1 MPDAQM
7 TQQNTKAQD
16 ILSGILQGNMTDV
29 QSITPWIVKSSKLN
43 NKIMRVFAQSLK
55 EQEGWDDAKILEM
68 VLFFDEA
75 AERGNITN
83 DILDRMKVNP
93 DYFNE
98 ILDYIS
104 KSRK

>member
-75 AERGNITN
+75 AETEKLTN
-83 DILDRMKVNP
+83 KLLEELKTKP
-93 DYFNE
+93 D
-98 ILDYIS
+98 LLSKLQKYIS
-104 KSRK
+104 KSV

>member
-1 MPDAQM
+1 MSEPQVLN
-7 TQQNTKAQD
+7 QNTKAQD

-43 NKIMRVFAQSLK
+43 NKILRIFAQSLK

-75 AERGNITN
+75 AETEKLTN
-83 DILDRMKVNP
+83 KLLEELKTKP
-93 DYFNE
+93 DLLSKLQE
-98 ILDYIS
+98 YIS
-104 KSRK
+104 KSV

>member
-75 AERGNITN
+75 AETEKLTN
-83 DILDRMKVNP
+83 KLLEELKTKP
-93 DYFNE
+93 DLLSKLQE
-98 ILDYIS
+98 YIS
-104 KSRK
+104 KSV